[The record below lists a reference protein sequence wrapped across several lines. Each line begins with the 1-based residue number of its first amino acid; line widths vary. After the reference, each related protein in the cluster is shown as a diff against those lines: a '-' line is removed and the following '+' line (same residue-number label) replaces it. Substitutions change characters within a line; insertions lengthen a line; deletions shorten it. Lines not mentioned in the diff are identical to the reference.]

1 MYVIIFA
8 EVTEAVIFFFFSLKL
23 VNNKYSN
30 MLQFEFSTN
39 SPSEAF
45 KCFMKKGSIV
55 VGDGI
60 VFMSQPLHR
69 ISEVHWGSNQQN
81 NSRIFLIDNKRYE
94 ILNLVELLSRYNSQS
109 INEKYILSVVILGS
123 LSNYYKQFLF
133 LKLIRWPN

>member
-1 MYVIIFA
+1 MKRVHHKWMLLP
-8 EVTEAVIFFFFSLKL
+8 TL
-23 VNNKYSN
+23 VNFWDLAEDVNHNIRDLLNYCKYSK
-30 MLQFEFSTN
+30 QTN
-39 SPSEAF
+39 IPMMTINF
-45 KCFMKKGSIV
+45 CFMKKGSIV

-69 ISEVHWGSNQQN
+69 ISEVHWGSNQLN

-109 INEKYILSVVILGS
+109 INEKYILSVVILDS

-133 LKLIRWPN
+133 LN

>member
-69 ISEVHWGSNQQN
+69 I
-81 NSRIFLIDNKRYE
+81 
-94 ILNLVELLSRYNSQS
+94 LSRYNSQS

-133 LKLIRWPN
+133 LKLIR